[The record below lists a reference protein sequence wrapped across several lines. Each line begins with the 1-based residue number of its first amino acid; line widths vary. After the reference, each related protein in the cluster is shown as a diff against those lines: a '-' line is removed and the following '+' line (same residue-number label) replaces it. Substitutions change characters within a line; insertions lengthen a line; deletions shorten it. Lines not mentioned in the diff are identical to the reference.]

1 MLVWNYRGYG
11 LTKSRSC
18 LWSHKNQ
25 PTVSSIKEDSESVIT
40 YLRNKIGVR
49 GKIGVYGRSLGGIA
63 TTHLCKYVDMIIADR
78 TFGNLHDVAETKFF
92 GRMAVNLLKFATNR
106 WWRATSDRD
115 LISVERDY
123 KFSC

>member
-1 MLVWNYRGYG
+1 M
-11 LTKSRSC
+11 
-18 LWSHKNQ
+18 
-25 PTVSSIKEDSESVIT
+25 
-40 YLRNKIGVR
+40 
-49 GKIGVYGRSLGGIA
+49 YGRSLGGIA

-123 KFSC
+123 KFSCQA